1 VGNNGKR
8 AAALDLFFDFDGVGH
23 NPRLSTATASVRL
36 ALKARLP

>member
-23 NPRLSTATASVRL
+23 NP
-36 ALKARLP
+36 